1 MSITPNRVSA
11 VRYLCVGF
19 LVASGIASANPNIP
33 PPPQS
38 EPILVT
44 NAVIHTVSGATIDD
58 GQMLFSDG
66 RIAALEEGGIVEP
79 DARVIDLGGRH
90 VYPGLIDAHTALGLV
105 EIGAVR
111 ATVDV
116 AEPGL
121 VNPNVHT
128 EVAVNP
134 DSELIPVARANG
146 VLAALS
152 VPSGGLIRGSSA
164 VIQLDGWTWEDMTL
178 KAPVG
183 MHIAWPVISIPGN
196 VDADREEQLREARE
210 ERIGAIEESLEA
222 AAAYRTARESG
233 ERLSTDLRWD
243 AMIPVLD
250 GSLPVFAHVQDL
262 AQIRHALHLA
272 DEYGLKLILVGGAD
286 AWRVAELLAEREIPV
301 IVSNVLRL
309 PLRRWE
315 DYDAAYTNPARLAQA
330 GVTFSIATS
339 GGTFAAGHV
348 RDLPNEA
355 AMAVAHGLDAGEALK
370 AVTLYPAR
378 ILGVD
383 DRLGSLEVGKDA
395 TFIVTDGDPLDIRTQ
410 VERAFVQGREID
422 LSSRHTTLYEKYS
435 ERLNQLEE
443 GDPDFMQT
451 SN

>member
-1 MSITPNRVSA
+1 MRV
-11 VRYLCVGF
+11 LCISLL
-19 LVASGIASANPNIP
+19 LVSGMAAANPNIP
-33 PPPQS
+33 PPPQN

-44 NAVIHTVSGATIDD
+44 NAVIHTVSGATIAD
-58 GQMLFSDG
+58 GQMLFSEG
-66 RIAALEEGGIVEP
+66 RIEAISGGGIEDP

-90 VYPGLIDAHTALGLV
+90 VYPGLIAAHTALGLV
-105 EIGAVR
+105 EISAVR
-111 ATVDV
+111 ATRDV

-121 VNPNVHT
+121 VNPNART

-134 DSELIPVARANG
+134 DSELFPVTRANG

-152 VPSGGLIRGSSA
+152 APSGGLIRGTSA
-164 VIQLDGWTWEDMTL
+164 VIQLDGWTWEDMTV

-183 MHIAWPVISIPGN
+183 MHIAWPVISIPGD
-196 VDADREEQLREARE
+196 VDPDREEQLMEARE
-210 ERIGAIEESLEA
+210 ERLGELEASLKA

-233 ERLSTDLRWD
+233 EPVDVDLRWE
-243 AMIPVLD
+243 AMIPVLE

-262 AQIRHALHLA
+262 AQIRHAIHLA
-272 DEYGLKLILVGGAD
+272 EEYGLRLVLVGGAD
-286 AWRVAELLAEREIPV
+286 AWRVADQLAERGIPV

-315 DYDAAYTNPARLAQA
+315 DYDTPYANAAKLAAA

-339 GGTFAAGHV
+339 GSTFDAGHV
-348 RDLPNEA
+348 RNLPYEA
-355 AMAVAHGLDAGEALK
+355 AMAVAHGLDADEALK
-370 AVTLYPAR
+370 AVTLYPAQ

-383 DRLGSLEVGKDA
+383 DRLGSLDVGKDA

-435 ERLNQLEE
+435 EKLDQLED
-443 GDPDFMQT
+443 GA
-451 SN
+451 

>member
-1 MSITPNRVSA
+1 MRV
-11 VRYLCVGF
+11 LCIAL
-19 LVASGIASANPNIP
+19 LVVSGAAAANPNVP

-38 EPILVT
+38 EPILIT
-44 NAVIHTVSGATIDD
+44 NAVIHTVSGATIAD
-58 GQMLFSDG
+58 GQLLFSDG
-66 RIAALEEGGIVEP
+66 RIAAVSAGGIVDP
-79 DARVIDLGGRH
+79 DAQVIDLGGRH
-90 VYPGLIDAHTALGLV
+90 VYPGLIAAHTALGLV
-105 EIGAVR
+105 EISAVR
-111 ATVDV
+111 ATRDI

-121 VNPNVHT
+121 VNPNART

-134 DSELIPVARANG
+134 DSELVPVTRANG

-152 VPSGGLIRGSSA
+152 VPSGGLIRGTSA

-183 MHIAWPVISIPGN
+183 MHIAWPVISIPG
-196 VDADREEQLREARE
+196 DADPDLEKELMEAREARLGE
-210 ERIGAIEESLEA
+210 LEASLKA

-233 ERLSTDLRWD
+233 EPVDVDLRWE
-243 AMIPVLD
+243 AMIPVFE

-262 AQIRHALHLA
+262 AQIRHAMHIA
-272 DEYGLKLILVGGAD
+272 EEYGLQLVLVGGAD
-286 AWRVAELLAEREIPV
+286 AWRVADQLAEREIPV

-315 DYDAAYTNPARLAQA
+315 DYDTPYVNPVKLAEA
-330 GVTFSIATS
+330 GVLFSIATS
-339 GGTFAAGHV
+339 GSTFDAGHV
-348 RDLPNEA
+348 RNLPYEA

-370 AVTLYPAR
+370 AVTLYPAQ

-383 DRLGSLEVGKDA
+383 DRLGSLDVGKDA

-435 ERLNQLEE
+435 EKLDQLEA
-443 GDPDFMQT
+443 DIARR
-451 SN
+451 

>member
-1 MSITPNRVSA
+1 MRIPCIV
-11 VRYLCVGF
+11 L
-19 LVASGIASANPNIP
+19 LVASATAVANPNIP
-33 PPPQS
+33 PPPQG

-44 NAVIHTVSGATIDD
+44 NAVIHTVSGATIAD

-66 RIAALEEGGIVEP
+66 RIAAISSRGIEDP
-79 DARVIDLGGRH
+79 DARVIDLEGRH
-90 VYPGLIDAHTALGLV
+90 VYPGLIAAHSALGLV
-105 EIGAVR
+105 EISAVR
-111 ATVDV
+111 STLDV

-121 VNPNVHT
+121 VNPNART

-152 VPSGGLIRGSSA
+152 VPSGGLIRGTSA
-164 VIQLDGWTWEDMTL
+164 VIQLDGWTWEEMTL

-183 MHIAWPVISIPGN
+183 MHIAWPVISIPGD
-196 VDADREEQLREARE
+196 VSPDREEQLMEARA
-210 ERIGAIEESLEA
+210 ERIGELEASLKA

-233 ERLSTDLRWD
+233 EPVDVDLRWE
-243 AMIPVLD
+243 ALIPVFE

-262 AQIRHALHLA
+262 AQIRHAMHLA
-272 DEYGLKLILVGGAD
+272 DEYGLKLVLVGGAD
-286 AWRVAELLAEREIPV
+286 AWRVADQLADRNIPV
-301 IVSNVLRL
+301 IVSNVLRV

-315 DYDAAYTNPARLAQA
+315 DYNTPFANPAKLAQA
-330 GVTFSIATS
+330 GVTISIATS
-339 GGTFAAGHV
+339 GGTFDAGHV
-348 RDLPNEA
+348 RNLPYEA

-370 AVTLYPAR
+370 AVTLYPAQ

-383 DRLGSLEVGKDA
+383 DRLGSLDVGKDA

-435 ERLNQLEE
+435 EKLDQLEDS
-443 GDPDFMQT
+443 G
-451 SN
+451 

>member
-1 MSITPNRVSA
+1 MRLLTMTLLAVSSTA
-11 VRYLCVGF
+11 
-19 LVASGIASANPNIP
+19 AANPNIP

-38 EPILVT
+38 EPILVI
-44 NAVIHTVSGATIDD
+44 NAVIHTVSGETIAD
-58 GQMLFSDG
+58 GRMLFSEG
-66 RIAALEEGGIVEP
+66 RIETISGGSIEAP
-79 DARVIDLGGRH
+79 NARVIDLGGRH
-90 VYPGLIDAHTALGLV
+90 VYPGLIAAHTALGLV
-105 EIGAVR
+105 EISAVR
-111 ATVDV
+111 ATSDV

-121 VNPNVHT
+121 VNPNART

-134 DSELIPVARANG
+134 DSELLPVTRANG

-152 VPSGGLIRGSSA
+152 VPSGGLIRGTSA
-164 VIQLDGWTWEDMTL
+164 VIQLDGWTWEDMTV

-183 MHIAWPVISIPGN
+183 MHVAWPVISIPGD
-196 VDADREEQLREARE
+196 VDPEREGQLTEARE
-210 ERIGAIEESLEA
+210 ERIGELEASLKA

-233 ERLSTDLRWD
+233 EPVEIDLRWE
-243 AMIPVLD
+243 AMIPLFD

-262 AQIRHALHLA
+262 AQIRHAMHLA
-272 DEYGLKLILVGGAD
+272 EQYGLKLVLVGGAD
-286 AWRVAELLAEREIPV
+286 AWRVADQLAERDIPV

-315 DYDAAYTNPARLAQA
+315 DYNAPFANPAKLAEA

-339 GGTFAAGHV
+339 GGTFDAGHV
-348 RDLPNEA
+348 RNLPYEA

-370 AVTLYPAR
+370 AVTLYPAQ

-383 DRLGSLEVGKDA
+383 DRLGSLEAGKDA

-435 ERLNQLEE
+435 EKLDQIEDRE
-443 GDPDFMQT
+443 
-451 SN
+451 